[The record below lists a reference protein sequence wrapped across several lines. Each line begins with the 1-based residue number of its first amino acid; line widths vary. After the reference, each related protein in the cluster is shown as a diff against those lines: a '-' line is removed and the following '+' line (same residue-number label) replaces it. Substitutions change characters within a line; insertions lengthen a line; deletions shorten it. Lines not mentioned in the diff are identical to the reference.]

1 MEFPVTALEE
11 GQIKVVLVDEDT
23 VRLFWQSQKVA
34 DFTSFIAAARYMN
47 HELIIE

>member
-11 GQIKVVLVDEDT
+11 GRIKVVLMDEKT
-23 VRLFWQSQKVA
+23 VRLFWQGCKVA

-47 HELIIE
+47 HELVIE

>member
-11 GQIKVVLVDEDT
+11 GQIKVILLDEDT

-47 HELIIE
+47 RELIIE